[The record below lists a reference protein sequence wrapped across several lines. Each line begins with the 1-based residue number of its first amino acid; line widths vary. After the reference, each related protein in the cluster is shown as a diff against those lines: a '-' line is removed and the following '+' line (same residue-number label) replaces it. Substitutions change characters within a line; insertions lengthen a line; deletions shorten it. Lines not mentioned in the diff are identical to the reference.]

1 MKTAVQLHW
10 DYFNL
15 LEKDLITIA
24 ETLELSEKNYSAY
37 GPRLVQLVLATGS
50 ELDVALKSLALNM
63 CPEHEAA
70 TADRPNMNHFKD
82 MIVHCAREQFVT
94 ARVKFLRSKIVLV
107 PWGSLAD
114 GSDRGLAWW
123 TSYNNVKHRRFDYYE
138 EANLKTAL
146 DLMSALFVVVAYLS
160 EVTMEPHYGFTHIVD
175 WESYLHMP
183 QLDQFYAAK

>member
-24 ETLELSEKNYSAY
+24 ETLELNEKNYSAY

-70 TADRPNMNHFKD
+70 TALPQ
-82 MIVHCAREQFVT
+82 IQESV
-94 ARVKFLRSKIVLV
+94 
-107 PWGSLAD
+107 G
-114 GSDRGLAWW
+114 
-123 TSYNNVKHRRFDYYE
+123 E
-138 EANLKTAL
+138 E
-146 DLMSALFVVVAYLS
+146 
-160 EVTMEPHYGFTHIVD
+160 
-175 WESYLHMP
+175 
-183 QLDQFYAAK
+183 